1 MLIYLDHNIIGD
13 ILLECDQKSLKDLG
27 INKVG
32 DRIRIHQSLK
42 ALRAKE
48 TPQYPV
54 QKFSTALQALD
65 SRSVSPFTHTTI
77 SNPVTSHMSHAH
89 HAPHSSSRH
98 ANAHNQQHQNQSQH
112 HSQHHLHNSSSIQLN
127 ASQSNSHGSRS
138 HGSRDNS
145 PQEPYFASANSARYP
160 IPPKPKLPVPAPKY
174 SLSAPVSASDTRPQT
189 VTQSSGDNVN
199 NILSMDV
206 VKQSTVRFIYGQGH
220 SKTVYISGCF
230 NGDSIKRKALK
241 KIGVK
246 DLPENWAVHI
256 ADNELGT
263 TTRKVTDLELVTI
276 CHSQDRKERNRL
288 MLCLIGAN
296 PTIKQL
302 SKSQQIL
309 RESISPPG
317 LSPSSNRPP
326 ISQSSNNTDNDSIN
340 DSSKSNDDYNNSGT
354 LTPSSVQKSRMLVSN
369 NLADDSNNLADGT
382 MMSNES
388 SKKRLRKFYGQRPP
402 SELISN
408 NLKEYFPEAGHAA
421 LKETIRNSIMYK
433 RMSRMSR
440 VSQRSSIASAWGY
453 QEDPENVP
461 PLPSVDDFIPPGAL
475 PAITSTA
482 RLSNAS
488 YASYNSY
495 NNIPEHSPPNSSRMT
510 SRDSPTLRPTY
521 SNTSEKSILPPTPQS
536 APVPPLQSTQ
546 STNYPASINKRSSS
560 LSLLSH
566 KLSEAD
572 DPATD
577 TIQAPAQNDL
587 EEEFMDAFNRERSGP
602 SRWIKGTVIG
612 SGSFGTVYLGMNSIT
627 GELMAV
633 KQVELPTGNKDTE
646 QKKLTMIDALQRE
659 MNFLRDLQHENIV
672 QYLGS
677 NSEGN
682 YLNIFL
688 EYVPG
693 GSVATML
700 SNYGAFEE
708 SLIRNFVR
716 QILHG
721 LHYLH
726 QRSII
731 HRDIKGANVLVDNKG
746 GIKISDFGISKK
758 LEARLL
764 TAENN
769 RVSLQGSVYWMAPEV
784 VKQTS
789 YTLKADIW
797 SLGCLIIEMFTGTH
811 PFPEF
816 SQMQAIFKIG
826 TFVAPAIPSDCS
838 VDAQNFL
845 KQTFEIDFNKR
856 PTAEELLKQPFLK
869 PLL

>member
-1 MLIYLDHNIIGD
+1 MFTTA
-13 ILLECDQKSLKDLG
+13 
-27 INKVG
+27 
-32 DRIRIHQSLK
+32 LK
-42 ALRAKE
+42 ALDVHA
-48 TPQYPV
+48 
-54 QKFSTALQALD
+54 
-65 SRSVSPFTHTTI
+65 VSPFHPS
-77 SNPVTSHMSHAH
+77 SNHS
-89 HAPHSSSRH
+89 PHLLR
-98 ANAHNQQHQNQSQH
+98 Q
-112 HSQHHLHNSSSIQLN
+112 NSSAQRRL
-127 ASQSNSHGSRS
+127 SHSTSANFHTSRN
-138 HGSRDNS
+138 NS
-145 PQEPYFASANSARYP
+145 PQDAYFAPASSARYP
-160 IPPKPKLPVPAPKY
+160 IPPKPKMPPQAPKY

-189 VTQSSGDNVN
+189 VTQRSADSVK

-220 SKTVYISGCF
+220 SKTVYISGCS

-241 KIGVK
+241 KIGIK
-246 DLPENWAVHI
+246 DLPENWTVFI
-256 ADNELGT
+256 ADNDLGT
-263 TTRKVTDLELVTI
+263 TTRPVSDLELVTI
-276 CHSQDRKERNRL
+276 CHSQDRRERNRL
-288 MLCLIGAN
+288 MLCAAGTT
-296 PTIKQL
+296 PSIKQL
-302 SKSQQIL
+302 SKSQQIF
-309 RESISPPG
+309 RDSTSSPVESKAPVMHSQNVDTG
-317 LSPSSNRPP
+317 DYVSSF
-326 ISQSSNNTDNDSIN
+326 I
-340 DSSKSNDDYNNSGT
+340 DDYNPGT
-354 LTPSSVQKSRMLVSN
+354 LTPSSGQHLDTLTDNSKE
-369 NLADDSNNLADGT
+369 GI

-388 SKKRLRKFYGQRPP
+388 SRKRLRKFYGQRPP
-402 SELISN
+402 SELISS
-408 NLKEYFPEAGHAA
+408 NLKEYFPEVGPAL

-433 RMSRMSR
+433 RMSRASRMSR
-440 VSQRSSIASAWGY
+440 VSQRSSIASAWAY
-453 QEDPENVP
+453 QDDKNEFVP
-461 PLPSVDDFIPPGAL
+461 PVPSVDDLMPSNGTGSVMSQSS
-475 PAITSTA
+475 TSISETLDK
-482 RLSNAS
+482 LSSNDVT
-488 YASYNSY
+488 
-495 NNIPEHSPPNSSRMT
+495 SS
-510 SRDSPTLRPTY
+510 SVLNDIDFNVS
-521 SNTSEKSILPPTPQS
+521 PPTPVS
-536 APVPPLQSTQ
+536 APLSSVPFSQGLPEVDQ
-546 STNYPASINKRSSS
+546 RSSS
-560 LSLLSH
+560 MSMLSTQLSAIE
-566 KLSEAD
+566 LPD
-572 DPATD
+572 TTPAPPEQRD
-577 TIQAPAQNDL
+577 I
-587 EEEFMDAFNRERSGP
+587 EEEFMDAFNREQSGP

-659 MNFLRDLQHENIV
+659 MNFLREMQHENIV

-721 LHYLH
+721 LKYLH
-726 QRSII
+726 DRSII

-764 TAENN
+764 TPENN
-769 RVSLQGSVYWMAPEV
+769 RASLQGSVYWMAPEV

-816 SQMQAIFKIG
+816 SQIQAIFKIG
-826 TFVAPAIPSDCS
+826 AFVTPTIPTEGSDE
-838 VDAQNFL
+838 AQAFL

-856 PTAEELLKQPFLK
+856 PTAQELLQQPFLK

>member
-1 MLIYLDHNIIGD
+1 M
-13 ILLECDQKSLKDLG
+13 DLG
-27 INKVG
+27 IKKVG
-32 DRIRIHQSLK
+32 DRIRIYQSLK
-42 ALRAKE
+42 VLRAKE
-48 TPQYPV
+48 TESPA
-54 QKFSTALQALD
+54 KIFNEALKALD
-65 SRSVSPFTHTTI
+65 TQSVSPFNYNTSST
-77 SNPVTSHMSHAH
+77 VT
-89 HAPHSSSRH
+89 APQLSSLRSSRH
-98 ANAHNQQHQNQSQH
+98 LTTAHPQLQPQH
-112 HSQHHLHNSSSIQLN
+112 HYAIHSQSSS
-127 ASQSNSHGSRS
+127 SQSNTHSSK
-138 HGSRDNS
+138 NTS
-145 PQEPYFASANSARYP
+145 PLDPYFQPQSSTRYP
-160 IPPKPKLPVPAPKY
+160 VPPKTKLNATTAKF
-174 SLSAPVSASDTRPQT
+174 SLSAPVSASDAHPQT
-189 VTQSSGDNVN
+189 VTQTSPDDVKNL
-199 NILSMDV
+199 LSMDI
-206 VKQSTVRFIYGQGH
+206 VKQSIVRFIYSQGH
-220 SKTVYISGCF
+220 SKAVYISGCF

-241 KIGVK
+241 KGGVK
-246 DLPENWAVHI
+246 DLPENWAIHI

-263 TTRKVTDLELVTI
+263 TTRQVSDNELVAI

-288 MLCLIGAN
+288 MLCAIGSS
-296 PTIKQL
+296 PSIKQL

-309 RESISPPG
+309 RESISTP
-317 LSPSSNRPP
+317 SPASSKA
-326 ISQSSNNTDNDSIN
+326 SNDNDDDDYN
-340 DSSKSNDDYNNSGT
+340 DHTTLDDYNNSGT
-354 LTPSSVQKSRMLVSN
+354 LTPSSVAQQA
-369 NLADDSNNLADGT
+369 NLFKDNST
-382 MMSNES
+382 VMSNET

-402 SELISN
+402 SGLISN
-408 NLKEYFPEAGHAA
+408 NLKEYFPEAGPAV

-433 RMSRMSR
+433 RMSRISR
-440 VSQRSSIASAWGY
+440 ISHRSSIASAWGY
-453 QEDPENVP
+453 TDDTEEVP
-461 PLPSVDDFIPPGAL
+461 PLPSFDDMVPPGSQMSLSQAGDSN
-475 PAITSTA
+475 TS
-482 RLSNAS
+482 RLYSQNPVSSPNPS
-488 YASYNSY
+488 YASLNL
-495 NNIPEHSPPNSSRMT
+495 PPADT
-510 SRDSPTLRPTY
+510 STVGKNL
-521 SNTSEKSILPPTPQS
+521 LPPTPQS
-536 APVPPLQSTQ
+536 AHTFSTTTTAAVNTYNNTGH
-546 STNYPASINKRSSS
+546 SATINKRSSS

-566 KLSEAD
+566 RLSEPDLPSETAVET
-572 DPATD
+572 PH
-577 TIQAPAQNDL
+577 QKDL
-587 EEEFMDAFNRERSGP
+587 EEEFMDAFNKERSGP

-633 KQVELPTGNKDTE
+633 KQVELPSGNKETE
-646 QKKLTMIDALQRE
+646 QRKLTMIDALQRE
-659 MNFLRDLQHENIV
+659 MNLLRDLQHVNIV

-677 NSEGN
+677 NSEES

-721 LHYLH
+721 LKYLH
-726 QRSII
+726 DRSII

-826 TFVAPAIPSDCS
+826 TFVAPSIPEGCS
-838 VDAQNFL
+838 IDAQDFL

>member
-1 MLIYLDHNIIGD
+1 M
-13 ILLECDQKSLKDLG
+13 ECDQKSLKDLG
-27 INKVG
+27 IKKVG

-42 ALRAKE
+42 QLRAKE
-48 TPQYPV
+48 SDSPV
-54 QKFSTALQALD
+54 QLFSAALKALNTQA
-65 SRSVSPFTHTTI
+65 VSPFNHSA
-77 SNPVTSHMSHAH
+77 SNPTTSHVPHSPAS
-89 HAPHSSSRH
+89 HSSSRPSNYH
-98 ANAHNQQHQNQSQH
+98 QFQHQHQNQSQ
-112 HSQHHLHNSSSIQLN
+112 QHQTSGGYSNVTHN
-127 ASQSNSHGSRS
+127 NSHGPRTS
-138 HGSRDNS
+138 S
-145 PQEPYFASANSARYP
+145 PQDPYFNTNSARYP
-160 IPPKPKLPVPAPKY
+160 APPKPKIPVTAPKY
-174 SLSAPVSASDTRPQT
+174 SLSAPVSASDARPQT
-189 VTQSSGDNVN
+189 VTQNSADNVR
-199 NILSMDV
+199 NILSMDA

-230 NGDSIKRKALK
+230 HGESIKRKALK
-241 KIGVK
+241 KNGIK
-246 DLPENWAVHI
+246 SLPENWVVHI

-263 TTRKVTDLELVTI
+263 TTRQVSDLELTTI
-276 CHSQDRKERNRL
+276 CHSPDRKERNRL
-288 MLCLIGAN
+288 MICAVGTG
-296 PTIKQL
+296 PSIKQL

-309 RESISPPG
+309 RESMSSPTV
-317 LSPSSNRPP
+317 SSSARAPNF
-326 ISQSSNNTDNDSIN
+326 NDNDYDDPN
-340 DSSKSNDDYNNSGT
+340 FNDDYNNSGT
-354 LTPSSVQKSRMLVSN
+354 LTPSLSQQTSALNN
-369 NLADDSNNLADGT
+369 NLKDGT
-382 MMSNES
+382 TMSNES

-408 NLKEYFPEAGHAA
+408 NLKEYFPEAGPAV

-440 VSQRSSIASAWGY
+440 LSQRSSIASAWGY
-453 QEDPENVP
+453 PDDLDEVP
-461 PLPSVDDFIPPGAL
+461 PLPSVDDLIPLGTMAS
-475 PAITSTA
+475 ADD
-482 RLSNAS
+482 LSNTPVQ
-488 YASYNSY
+488 SYNVPK
-495 NNIPEHSPPNSSRMT
+495 ISPTNSSTRIPT
-510 SRDSPTLRPTY
+510 RDSLNLKPTG
-521 SNTSEKSILPPTPQS
+521 SNSSDNSPLPPTPQS
-536 APVPPLQSTQ
+536 APPPRNN
-546 STNYPASINKRSSS
+546 NYPATINKRSSS
-560 LSLLSH
+560 LSLFSNR
-566 KLSEAD
+566 LSEAD
-572 DPATD
+572 LPEVTARKPTQGE
-577 TIQAPAQNDL
+577 I
-587 EEEFMDAFNRERSGP
+587 EEEFMDAFNKERSGP
-602 SRWIKGTVIG
+602 SRWIKGTMIG
-612 SGSFGTVYLGMNSIT
+612 SGSFGTVYLGMNPIT

-633 KQVELPTGNKDTE
+633 KQVELPSSNKETE
-646 QKKLTMIDALQRE
+646 QKKLNMIDALQRE
-659 MNFLRDLQHENIV
+659 MNLLRDLQHENIV

-677 NSEGN
+677 NAEEN

-716 QILHG
+716 QILQG
-721 LHYLH
+721 LKYLH
-726 QRSII
+726 DRSII

-764 TAENN
+764 TTENN

-826 TFVAPAIPSDCS
+826 TFVAPSIPEACS
-838 VDAQNFL
+838 VEAQNFL